1 MRVELVFGRRKG
13 GMVER
18 EESVSCLEMS
28 ASISSIEE

>member
-1 MRVELVFGRRKG
+1 MFGRRKG

-18 EESVSCLEMS
+18 EESISCLETWEMS